1 MLVFFT
7 EKKPDSIDILV
18 NFLKSIYTLKDV
30 PLAIENICKHNWRRI
45 YTTNYD
51 NAIELAST
59 KVGKIRTPISL
70 TDDPKIY
77 SKENNICIHI
87 NGYIDHL
94 NYSNINEDFKLT
106 ASSYVSSDE
115 FEESDWTKD
124 FFRASW

>member
-1 MLVFFT
+1 M
-7 EKKPDSIDILV
+7 
-18 NFLKSIYTLKDV
+18 
-30 PLAIENICKHNWRRI
+30 
-45 YTTNYD
+45 
-51 NAIELAST
+51 
-59 KVGKIRTPISL
+59 GKIRTPISL